1 MDEYTL
7 KRLNAAFRFVLE
19 MLALVALFL
28 LGLGLSDSFIIQL
41 TLAVALPLLAM
52 IVWGAFVA
60 PKATRR
66 LEDPARLVVESGVWL
81 AGALAFGLAVSWIV
95 AILFALAVIISLT
108 LMFYW
113 GQRGI

>member
-1 MDEYTL
+1 MNERTL
-7 KRLNAAFRFVLE
+7 KQLNAGFRFILE

-28 LGLGLSDSFIIQL
+28 LGLSLSDSFVIQL
-41 TLAVALPLLAM
+41 TLAMALPLLAM

-66 LEDPARLVVESGVWL
+66 LDDPARLAVELVVWFAGV
-81 AGALAFGLAVSWIV
+81 LAFGLAVSWIL
-95 AILFALAVIISLT
+95 AILFGLAVLISLA